1 MQKSTTSNDD
11 APSGWIDLADIRWW
25 NDSDR
30 RIGQVTIHAWDKV
43 TQQTLIPAVGTQ
55 YMEAHTEGG
64 YIGATWP
71 GRTDA
76 AVYMEFRDADGRCW
90 QRHSNGKLKRLHDN
104 TITDLPDETQ

>member
-1 MQKSTTSNDD
+1 
-11 APSGWIDLADIRWW
+11 
-25 NDSDR
+25 
-30 RIGQVTIHAWDKV
+30 V

-90 QRHSNGKLKRLHDN
+90 QGPQQQQTQAPTRQHDH
-104 TITDLPDETQ
+104 